1 MNSDEIFKVIEDIA
15 VNPSKLVKQ
24 ELVKHGCSHEQ
35 FKRVLV
41 AALDPLVTYGMKQL
55 PPRVQENGTEVFN
68 DDTWNLLTDLAA
80 RKVTGNDAK
89 ARVADEFNR
98 LSENSAEL
106 LARIITKDLRA
117 GFGDSTVNKV
127 CKGLIRDYPYM
138 RCSLPKDAKLDKW
151 TWKEGVYSQEKADGQ
166 FANIDH
172 DLDGSVR
179 ITSRQGTQ
187 YPLEQFGPLIADIQT
202 SVPRGV
208 QLHGELLVCT
218 EGFPNVPLD
227 REISNGMLNAVAQGG
242 SLPPFDEQD
251 GTHYTINYFVWDV
264 IPLTEVKPKNK
275 YSVAYAKRYET
286 LVQCLP
292 DDATAPQHLRLIET
306 RIVHSLPD
314 AYVHYR
320 DMLQKGK
327 EGTVIK
333 NGTAEWKDG
342 TSKDQV
348 KLKLKFQV
356 DLEVVDFNEGTGKY
370 AGQLGSLVCRTSDGE
385 LEVNVSGRG
394 DKMRAEVWANRED
407 WRGAIITGEAN
418 AIMPATRSEKHS
430 LFLPIFIERR
440 LDKKVADT
448 LQRVQE
454 QFDAAV
460 AAA

>member
-1 MNSDEIFKVIEDIA
+1 
-15 VNPSKLVKQ
+15 
-24 ELVKHGCSHEQ
+24 
-35 FKRVLV
+35 
-41 AALDPLVTYGMKQL
+41 
-55 PPRVQENGTEVFN
+55 
-68 DDTWNLLTDLAA
+68 
-80 RKVTGNDAK
+80 
-89 ARVADEFNR
+89 
-98 LSENSAEL
+98 
-106 LARIITKDLRA
+106 
-117 GFGDSTVNKV
+117 
-127 CKGLIRDYPYM
+127 
-138 RCSLPKDAKLDKW
+138 
-151 TWKEGVYSQEKADGQ
+151 
-166 FANIDH
+166 
-172 DLDGSVR
+172 
-179 ITSRQGTQ
+179 
-187 YPLEQFGPLIADIQT
+187 
-202 SVPRGV
+202 
-208 QLHGELLVCT
+208 
-218 EGFPNVPLD
+218 
-227 REISNGMLNAVAQGG
+227 
-242 SLPPFDEQD
+242 
-251 GTHYTINYFVWDV
+251 
-264 IPLTEVKPKNK
+264 
-275 YSVAYAKRYET
+275 
-286 LVQCLP
+286 
-292 DDATAPQHLRLIET
+292 
-306 RIVHSLPD
+306 
-314 AYVHYR
+314 
-320 DMLQKGK
+320 MLQKGK